1 MDYFGPIYVKRGRIE
16 VKRYGCIFT
25 CLSIRAIHVEIAHTL
40 DTFINALHR
49 FIARRGKPIE
59 IISDNG
65 TNLVGANKEIR
76 ASLLEWNQHQ
86 IHESLLQNDIKWIF
100 NQPAGSHH
108 GGVWERCIRTV
119 RKIMMALMKEQIT
132 DDEGLLT
139 LMCEI
144 ESIVNGRPITT
155 VSSDPRDAEA
165 LTPNHLLLLRSN
177 NNFPMGR
184 FDRTDLFTRRR
195 WHQIQYLADQFW
207 KRWTRDYLPL
217 LQTRSKWTIARRN
230 FAIDDIVLIVD
241 GQTPRNSWPMAR
253 VLEVYPNKDGLVRR
267 LKLKTKTTT
276 LDRPIDKCILL
287 EAVTDTESS

>member
-1 MDYFGPIYVKRGRIE
+1 MADLPESRVVPGNPPFSYTGVDYFGPIYVKRGRIE

-40 DTFINALHR
+40 DTNSFINALHR

-86 IHESLLQNDIKWIF
+86 IHESLLQNDITWIF
-100 NQPAGSHH
+100 NTPAGSHH

-155 VSSDPRDAEA
+155 VSSDPRDPEA
-165 LTPNHLLLLRSN
+165 LTPIIS
-177 NNFPMGR
+177 
-184 FDRTDLFTRRR
+184 
-195 WHQIQYLADQFW
+195 
-207 KRWTRDYLPL
+207 
-217 LQTRSKWTIARRN
+217 
-230 FAIDDIVLIVD
+230 
-241 GQTPRNSWPMAR
+241 
-253 VLEVYPNKDGLVRR
+253 
-267 LKLKTKTTT
+267 
-276 LDRPIDKCILL
+276 CC
-287 EAVTDTESS
+287 

>member
-1 MDYFGPIYVKRGRIE
+1 MSKKTRCSYTGVDYFGPIYVKRCRIE

-25 CLSIRAIHVEIAHTL
+25 CLSIRAIHIEIVHTL
-40 DTFINALHR
+40 DTNSFINALHR

-100 NQPAGSHH
+100 NPPAGSHH

-119 RKIMMALMKEQIT
+119 RKIMMALIKEQIT

-144 ESIVNGRPITT
+144 ESIVNGCPITT

-165 LTPNHLLLLRSN
+165 LTLSMSKSVILSSAVLSVQNYKHWEMR
-177 NNFPMGR
+177 
-184 FDRTDLFTRRR
+184 LF
-195 WHQIQYLADQFW
+195 QISALSLYAL
-207 KRWTRDYLPL
+207 
-217 LQTRSKWTIARRN
+217 
-230 FAIDDIVLIVD
+230 
-241 GQTPRNSWPMAR
+241 
-253 VLEVYPNKDGLVRR
+253 
-267 LKLKTKTTT
+267 
-276 LDRPIDKCILL
+276 
-287 EAVTDTESS
+287 